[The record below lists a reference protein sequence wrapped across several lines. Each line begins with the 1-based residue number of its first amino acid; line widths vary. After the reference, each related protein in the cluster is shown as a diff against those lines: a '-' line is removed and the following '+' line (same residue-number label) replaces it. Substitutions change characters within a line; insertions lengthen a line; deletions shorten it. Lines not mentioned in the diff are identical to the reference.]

1 MTQPDSASA
10 SRFVVRELP
19 YAYGALAPYLSE
31 ETMRF
36 HHDKHYAGYVNKLN
50 ELLLDSPFA
59 GQPLED
65 IVLSADG
72 ALCNNAA
79 QAWNHELFFEQL
91 SPHPVREPSPELR
104 AAIERDFGSLEAL
117 QAQMNRAAAGLFGSG
132 WVWLASDREGRL
144 SILSEPNAG
153 NPVRRGLIPLLGI
166 DVWEHAYYLDYRN
179 RRADAVAALW
189 NVIDWR
195 CVSDRYAH
203 L

>member
-1 MTQPDSASA
+1 MAK
-10 SRFVVRELP
+10 ELP

-91 SPHPVREPSPELR
+91 SPQPVREPSP
-104 AAIERDFGSLEAL
+104 
-117 QAQMNRAAAGLFGSG
+117 
-132 WVWLASDREGRL
+132 
-144 SILSEPNAG
+144 
-153 NPVRRGLIPLLGI
+153 
-166 DVWEHAYYLDYRN
+166 
-179 RRADAVAALW
+179 
-189 NVIDWR
+189 
-195 CVSDRYAH
+195 
-203 L
+203 